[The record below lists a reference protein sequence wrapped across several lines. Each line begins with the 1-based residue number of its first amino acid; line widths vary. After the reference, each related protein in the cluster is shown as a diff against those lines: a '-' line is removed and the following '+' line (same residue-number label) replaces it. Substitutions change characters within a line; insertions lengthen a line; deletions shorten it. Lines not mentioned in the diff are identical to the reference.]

1 MASVSKN
8 EIENIV
14 EMTMLF
20 TEMIMTGEIDKDVWE
35 YEYNVSMIDDFTGR
49 VAEWAQDFEDT
60 HIDGD
65 YLDAIDDFSKQKFA
79 EADYI

>member
-1 MASVSKN
+1 MKP

-20 TEMIMTGEIDKDVWE
+20 TEMIMTGEIDKDAWE
-35 YEYNVSMIDDFTGR
+35 DEFSVSMIDDFKDH
-49 VAEWAQDFEDT
+49 VVEWAQDFEDT